1 MKRFLGLTLALL
13 MALTCFAGCSASGT
27 PAEGTAAGFDGSLT
41 ELAAKI
47 YENHKKME
55 LYVESTELDLSDT
68 DMVSF
73 NTGLSDLS
81 KVSAVLVSEPMTG
94 SQPYSLVLVRAKD
107 AADAGELAKEMFDNM
122 NTRKWVCVEADTKTA
137 AYCGDIALFFMVSSE
152 YADEAT
158 TDTVLD
164 AFRASVSGDV
174 TVVG

>member
-1 MKRFLGLTLALL
+1 MKRFAVLTLALL
-13 MALTCFAGCSASGT
+13 LALSSFAGCAAS
-27 PAEGTAAGFDGSLT
+27 GTAAGFDGNLT
-41 ELAAKI
+41 ALAAKI
-47 YENHKKME
+47 YENHKKAG
-55 LYVESTELDLSDT
+55 LDVETTKMDLSDA

-81 KVSAVLVSEPMTG
+81 KVSELVISEPMTG

-107 AADAGELAKEMFDNM
+107 AADAADLAKEMYDNM
-122 NTRKWVCVEADTKTA
+122 NTRKWICVEADTKTA
-137 AYCGDIALFFMVSSE
+137 AYCSDIALFFMVNSE

-158 TDTVLD
+158 TDSILD